1 VSVAQVAAGP
11 GHHLLATPTVAQAGQ
26 LASPLTLATV
36 DVTDFAFLAFAV
48 VALVGVAR
56 RLPRAYAAYCAV
68 ALLAAV
74 SAPNDYEPLM
84 SLPRYVAVIFPLQM
98 WLAAW
103 AVDRGRLSQTLTACA
118 GLLVLLSA
126 EFATW
131 RWVA

>member
-1 VSVAQVAAGP
+1 VN
-11 GHHLLATPTVAQAGQ
+11 
-26 LASPLTLATV
+26 
-36 DVTDFAFLAFAV
+36 VTDFAFLAFAV

-56 RLPRAYAAYCAV
+56 RLPLAYAAYAAV

-74 SAPNDYEPLM
+74 SAPNNYEPLM
-84 SLPRYVAVIFPLQM
+84 SLPRYVAVLFPLQM
-98 WLAAW
+98 WLAMW
-103 AVDRGRLSQTLTACA
+103 AVDSDRLRQTLTVCA